1 MSKTIDSTDTTL
13 IAQQAE
19 AAWQRGLRSQHA
31 GRLEEA
37 YGHFRQAHDLVV
49 DCPRLHQRA
58 HQHLRKLNVER
69 RAWGELLTDLVLLGL
84 APLAIFEIVAYV
96 MKRQVLGGAICARG
110 HRVGTSDAGS

>member
-1 MSKTIDSTDTTL
+1 MSKTIDSTDITS

-19 AAWQRGLRSQHA
+19 AAWQRGLHSQNA

-37 YGHFRQAHDLVV
+37 HGHFRQAHDLVV

-84 APLAIFEIVAYV
+84 APLAIFEIVALV
-96 MKRQVLGGAICARG
+96 MKRQVRGGAICARG
-110 HRVGTSDAGS
+110 PRGGNAAR